1 MIASIYVLLLTVA
14 VLGTAIV
21 IMWGARGDV
30 GGVSADTRTGIV
42 ASAALLIIWGLLAVN
57 AFEITSVSGG
67 QEITHSYPQLAWVA
81 LAGGAIALYSLLQ
94 ATIEEINET
103 GGI

>member
-21 IMWGARGDV
+21 ITWGARGEV
-30 GGVSADTRTGIV
+30 GGVTADTRTGII
-42 ASAALLIIWGLLAVN
+42 ASGALLVIWGLLAIN
-57 AFEITSVSGG
+57 AFEITTVSGG
-67 QEITHSYPQLAWVA
+67 EEIVHSYPQLAWVA
-81 LAGGAIALYSLLQ
+81 VAGGAIALYSLLQ
-94 ATIEEINET
+94 ATIEEINAT